1 MKEILR
7 MGYIKENEYMNGLM
21 VLDMKAIF
29 KIIELKE
36 KEFGYGLM
44 VINIMDNLLMGNIM
58 DLEF

>member
-1 MKEILR
+1 MKE
-7 MGYIKENEYMNGLM
+7 KEFMNGLM
-21 VLDMKAIF
+21 DLDMKAIF

-36 KEFGYGLM
+36 KEFGFGLM